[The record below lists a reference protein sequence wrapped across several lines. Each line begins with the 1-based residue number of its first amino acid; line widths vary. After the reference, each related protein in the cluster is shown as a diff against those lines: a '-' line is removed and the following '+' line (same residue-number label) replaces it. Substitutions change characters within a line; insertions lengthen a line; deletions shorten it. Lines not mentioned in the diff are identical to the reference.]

1 MKKFVILLIL
11 SMVLAFGGCKTLSH
25 NEEEDKTARAET
37 EKMEPSQAE
46 TLKVQDESAKAVEV
60 VQGGPYGEISI
71 SLPLGWSYEVCPID
85 SDNLSAGM
93 YGIHFYPEGVT
104 KGYVELAYIDF
115 FGVCGTGLAE
125 QTVTLAGSSANIGTY
140 DNHEY
145 WDFISFQ
152 GECEGMVALTY
163 SVEEWWSEY
172 GAQVLDILDTL
183 SFDQSVK
190 EGGAYVYH
198 EEAQIDEIG
207 LYFSL
212 KNISS
217 TGASLVFKRYDVEA
231 PTGTLQ
237 FGDEF
242 MIETKK
248 DGGWEEVPVIVEG
261 NYAFNAVAYMLTS
274 DMVEQELDWEWL
286 YGELA
291 PGEYRIRKSV
301 DDFRKTGDYDKYTI
315 YGYFILN

>member
-1 MKKFVILLIL
+1 
-11 SMVLAFGGCKTLSH
+11 
-25 NEEEDKTARAET
+25 
-37 EKMEPSQAE
+37 
-46 TLKVQDESAKAVEV
+46 
-60 VQGGPYGEISI
+60 
-71 SLPLGWSYEVCPID
+71 
-85 SDNLSAGM
+85 
-93 YGIHFYPEGVT
+93 
-104 KGYVELAYIDF
+104 
-115 FGVCGTGLAE
+115 
-125 QTVTLAGSSANIGTY
+125 
-140 DNHEY
+140 
-145 WDFISFQ
+145 
-152 GECEGMVALTY
+152 MVALTY

-237 FGDEF
+237 FGDDF

-248 DGGWEEVPVIVEG
+248 DGGWEEGPVIVEG

-291 PGEYRIRKSV
+291 PGDIGLEKALMTFGKREIMISIR
-301 DDFRKTGDYDKYTI
+301 FLG
-315 YGYFILN
+315 ILF